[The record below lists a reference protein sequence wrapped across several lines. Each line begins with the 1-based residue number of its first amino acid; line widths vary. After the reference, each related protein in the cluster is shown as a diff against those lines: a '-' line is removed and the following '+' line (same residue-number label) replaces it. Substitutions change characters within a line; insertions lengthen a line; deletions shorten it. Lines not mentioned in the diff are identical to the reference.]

1 MPALFQTLAA
11 AALLLLVSA
20 APAPAHDSPE
30 HVIEILTARM
40 ETIGERPD
48 LLWRRATE
56 HRVLGNLPAAASD
69 LKRAIK
75 LQSDFSAAWV
85 DLGRVR
91 LAQGR
96 HREARRTVGRL
107 LASIP
112 DEAGRA
118 PIRML
123 QAEIFVASGDYAA
136 ALKECDRAIAAAGEA
151 QLDWYLTRSQI
162 QSGLGKF
169 AEAAD
174 GLRRGFERTGSAVL
188 EVECLDAMIDAGQH
202 EAAAEKVDVELREV
216 RWRGSWLLRRARIQL
231 ARGNISD
238 AHRDLG
244 EAILEFNRRINPTAP
259 EPGLLVERGFASALL
274 GDLPLA
280 RKDLVAARQ
289 VGADAPMLRRLELA
303 LRPSR

>member
-1 MPALFQTLAA
+1 MPALFRNFTIAA
-11 AALLLLVSA
+11 VLLVA
-20 APAPAHDSPE
+20 KVCLEAHDSPE
-30 HVIEILTARM
+30 HVIQILTARM
-40 ETIGERPD
+40 ETIGERSD

-56 HRVLGNLPAAASD
+56 HRVLGNLRAAASD
-69 LKRAIK
+69 LKRSIK
-75 LQSDFSAAWV
+75 LRRDYTVAWV

-96 HREARRTVGRL
+96 HREARRTLERL
-107 LASIP
+107 LKTVP
-112 DEAGRA
+112 DEAARA

-123 QAEIFVASGDYAA
+123 QAEILVASGDNAG
-136 ALKECDRAIAAAGEA
+136 ALRECDRAIDATGEV

-162 QSGLGKF
+162 QCELGKF

-202 EAAAEKVDVELREV
+202 EAAAGKVESELHEV

-231 ARGNISD
+231 ARGKISA
-238 AHRDLG
+238 AHQDLG

-259 EPGLLVERGFASALL
+259 EPGLLAERGFASALL
-274 GDLPLA
+274 GDLQPAQKDLAAA
-280 RKDLVAARQ
+280 RKA
-289 VGADAPMLRRLELA
+289 GADAPMLRRLELA